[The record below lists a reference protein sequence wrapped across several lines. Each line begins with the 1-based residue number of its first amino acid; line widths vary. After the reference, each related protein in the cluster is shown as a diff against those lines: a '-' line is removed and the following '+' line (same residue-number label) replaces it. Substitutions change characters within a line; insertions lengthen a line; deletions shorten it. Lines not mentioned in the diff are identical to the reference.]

1 MALVTP
7 EVYPMYTLCI
17 VTFTPLKILPL
28 IYFFIVSLGG
38 QKWEIVS
45 NENISE
51 ILVDIDL
58 LIFMYTV

>member
-7 EVYPMYTLCI
+7 EVYPMYTLRI

-28 IYFFIVSLGG
+28 IYFFIVSLEG